1 MMAKLF
7 DKYWEM
13 CEQHNHEPSATERR
27 VISAKALGFCE
38 AVDIIQGN
46 LSSTRL
52 GMRADLELPQD
63 GRPACLG
70 MYLDM
75 HNCPAELAKPKDPTT

>member
-1 MMAKLF
+1 MATLF
-7 DKYWEM
+7 DRYWEL
-13 CEQHNHEPSATERR
+13 CEQHNHESDVVQRR
-27 VISAKALGFCE
+27 IIAAQAHGFCE
-38 AVDIIQGN
+38 AVDILQGD

-52 GMRADLELPQD
+52 GMRADLELPED

-75 HNCPAELAKPKDPTT
+75 HNHPAELAKPKETTP